1 MFDPETIA
9 QLNGEYKIPA
19 DAGPAWREAARMGM
33 DMALLEENLKLTPWE
48 RLLRNNGFVNLA
60 RLLREGRTI
69 PDGRPG

>member
-48 RLLRNNGFVNLA
+48 RLLRNNGFANLA